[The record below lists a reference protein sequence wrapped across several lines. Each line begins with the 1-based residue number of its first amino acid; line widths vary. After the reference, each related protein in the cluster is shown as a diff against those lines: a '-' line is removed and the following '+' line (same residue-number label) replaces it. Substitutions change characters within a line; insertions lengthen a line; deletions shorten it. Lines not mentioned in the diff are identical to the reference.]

1 MTGRLAGAAGA
12 LAVDDGG
19 RGGIPVVLL
28 HSLAGNSGQWAGVLD
43 HLRAGRRALAID
55 LRGHGQSEAPAN
67 GDYSFAAMA
76 DDVGAVVDS
85 LGLERFVLVGHSMG
99 GGVALVYAGAHP
111 ERVAGLLLLDPI
123 GDGTRIP
130 AAESQS
136 FLGNLEQSY
145 DSMIQGYW
153 GQIAG
158 SNVAVRERLLR
169 DLRATP
175 REAVTRGLRQVMQ
188 FDPQPALARYRGPM
202 LSIVTPTNDQA
213 FSLHRVGKGFPHRMV
228 EGTGHWIQL
237 DKPDVFNQLLDGFLQ
252 TVSGKSQKRDR

>member
-1 MTGRLAGAAGA
+1 MTGRGAGAAGA
-12 LAVDDGG
+12 LAVNDGG

-43 HLRAGRRALAID
+43 HLRASRRALAID

-76 DDVGAVVDS
+76 GDVGSVVDS
-85 LGLERFVLVGHSMG
+85 LGLERLILVGHSMG
-99 GGVALVYAGAHP
+99 AGVALVYAGAHP

-123 GDGTRIP
+123 GDGTQIP

-136 FLGNLEQSY
+136 FLQNLERSY
-145 DSMIQGYW
+145 DSVIQAYW
-153 GQIAG
+153 SQIAG
-158 SNVAVRERLLR
+158 SNIAVRERLLV

-175 REAVTRGLRQVMQ
+175 RETVINALRQVMQ
-188 FDPQPALARYRGPM
+188 FDPKPALARYRGPL
-202 LSIVTPTNDQA
+202 LSIVTPANDQA
-213 FSLHRVGKGFPHRMV
+213 FSLHRVGKGFPHQIV

-237 DKPDVFNQLLDGFLQ
+237 DKPEVFNRLLDRFIA
-252 TVSGKSQKRDR
+252 TATGKPAA

>member
-1 MTGRLAGAAGA
+1 MTDRVAGAAGA
-12 LAVDDGG
+12 LAVNDGG
-19 RGGIPVVLL
+19 RDGVPVVLL

-43 HLRAGRRALAID
+43 HLRAGRRALAMD

-67 GDYSFAAMA
+67 GDYSFATMA
-76 DDVGAVVDS
+76 GDVGSVVDS
-85 LGLERFVLVGHSMG
+85 LGFERFVLVGHSMG
-99 GGVALVYAGAHP
+99 AGVALVYAGAHP

-136 FLGNLEQSY
+136 FLRNLEQSY
-145 DSMIQGYW
+145 DSVIQGYW

-158 SNVAVRERLLR
+158 SNAAVRERLLA

-175 REAVTRGLRQVMQ
+175 REAVTKGLRQVMQ
-188 FDPQPALARYRGPM
+188 FDPRPVLVQYRGPM
-202 LSIVTPTNDQA
+202 LSIVTPANDQA
-213 FSLHRVGKGFPHRMV
+213 FSLHRVGKGFPHQIV

-237 DKPDVFNQLLDGFLQ
+237 DKPEAFNRLLDGFLF
-252 TVSGKSQKRDR
+252 TVSEKSET